1 MEANMYER
9 YEDPVCG
16 VEVTPETARGQMA
29 YRGRFYY
36 FCSEEHKEI
45 FEQDPEKYK
54 VREA

>member
-54 VREA
+54 VSEA